1 MRLLAGAKK
10 LRLPTPKRVAFV
22 IIAATAVAM
31 LAIPVSATSARL
43 VWNATLSAPLGL
55 YSIEQGSW
63 HVGDRVA
70 VLPSELLAADLA
82 HRGVLPPGKLLIK
95 RIAVGQGDIVCR
107 DGVDVTVNGSVV
119 AVARVVSGS
128 GEKLPA
134 WLGCRNLGSSDVMLL
149 GDTADSYDGRYFG
162 VTSAHEVL
170 GRVSMLVAF

>member
-82 HRGVLPPGKLLIK
+82 HRGVLPPG
-95 RIAVGQGDIVCR
+95 
-107 DGVDVTVNGSVV
+107 
-119 AVARVVSGS
+119 
-128 GEKLPA
+128 
-134 WLGCRNLGSSDVMLL
+134 
-149 GDTADSYDGRYFG
+149 
-162 VTSAHEVL
+162 
-170 GRVSMLVAF
+170 

>member
-95 RIAVGQGDIVCR
+95 RIAAGQGDIVCR

-134 WLGCRNLGSSDVMLL
+134 WLGCRNLGSSDVFLL

-162 VTSAHEVL
+162 VTSASEVA
-170 GRVSMLVAF
+170 RPRQTCC

>member
-70 VLPSELLAADLA
+70 VCRPSFLPQTWRTE
-82 HRGVLPPGKLLIK
+82 VF
-95 RIAVGQGDIVCR
+95 CR
-107 DGVDVTVNGSVV
+107 
-119 AVARVVSGS
+119 
-128 GEKLPA
+128 PA
-134 WLGCRNLGSSDVMLL
+134 
-149 GDTADSYDGRYFG
+149 SY
-162 VTSAHEVL
+162 
-170 GRVSMLVAF
+170 